1 MSRRTFTYRRFQII
15 AVLSVGLFLIV
26 APALSTPLEAQKAG
40 TANLTVRVTGAR
52 NAKGKVRVALFRHSN
67 GFPNDAS
74 QAVHTQVADIDPQS
88 LSARVVFAELPAGVY
103 ALSVFHDE
111 NMNEKLDKNIMG
123 VPKEGYGASNN
134 PKKKMGPPNFDET
147 KFQLGVADQSVEIKL
162 MY

>member
-1 MSRRTFTYRRFQII
+1 MIRRTFTYRRFLTTTI
-15 AVLSVGLFLIV
+15 LSVGLLLTV
-26 APALSTPLEAQKAG
+26 AVQLSTPLKAQTTG

-52 NAKGKVRVALFRHSN
+52 NAKGKIRVALFRDRK

-74 QAVHTQVADIDPQS
+74 QAVHTQAADIDPQT
-88 LSARVVFAELPAGVY
+88 LSAQVVFTGLPAGVY
-103 ALSVFHDE
+103 AVSVFHDE
-111 NMNEKLDKNIMG
+111 NMNEKLDKNFVG

-147 KFQLGVADQSVEIKL
+147 KFQLGMADQSVEIKL